1 MAIGIR
7 LRAMDRQSNPPSS
20 NSSGLQRPQYP
31 TGLNY
36 KKPGE
41 VATELPC
48 EERAVKSRQ
57 PCKVCRQIRVYLIFA
72 IPLIFMSFFG
82 IEVDWPEDINMTAM
96 VGNLFLGAFC
106 LLVAWRVYV
115 DYFRKK

>member
-1 MAIGIR
+1 
-7 LRAMDRQSNPPSS
+7 
-20 NSSGLQRPQYP
+20 
-31 TGLNY
+31 
-36 KKPGE
+36 
-41 VATELPC
+41 
-48 EERAVKSRQ
+48 
-57 PCKVCRQIRVYLIFA
+57 LIFA

-115 DYFRKK
+115 DYFKKK

>member
-1 MAIGIR
+1 MAIGLR
-7 LRAMDRQSNPPSS
+7 LRAMDRQSKTKPVHPT
-20 NSSGLQRPQYP
+20 GLHRPQYP

-36 KKPGE
+36 KRPGE
-41 VATELPC
+41 ETAPLPC
-48 EERAVKSRQ
+48 QERASMPRP
-57 PCKVCRQIRVYLIFA
+57 PCKICRQIRVYLIFA

-106 LLVAWRVYV
+106 LLVAWRIYV